1 MSYVLYVCYMFIL
14 LSNLLTYESHIKSY
28 VLENMS
34 YMSYVLYI
42 CSVICV
48 IRLSYVSQK
57 IAIFGKFLN
66 FQTVPI
72 SYVFVICHIFFI
84 CFSYVS
90 HMFVIC
96 RLPSSDTQNGKLCS
110 ICLFLPVPGPVPMDK
125 LVPDSFCKQESPLGI
140 LTGHSDPPYP

>member
-1 MSYVLYVCYMFIL
+1 MFIL

-28 VLENMS
+28 VLDNMS
-34 YMSYVLYI
+34 YMSYVLY
-42 CSVICV
+42 V
-48 IRLSYVSQK
+48 LSYVLYVYHMFPRKLQ
-57 IAIFGKFLN
+57 IFGKFLN

-96 RLPSSDTQNGKLCS
+96 RLSSSEKKQQLNLFKFVKDPCRTSFSMTFHDQ
-110 ICLFLPVPGPVPMDK
+110 CLISMTFK
-125 LVPDSFCKQESPLGI
+125 AWKIKF
-140 LTGHSDPPYP
+140 